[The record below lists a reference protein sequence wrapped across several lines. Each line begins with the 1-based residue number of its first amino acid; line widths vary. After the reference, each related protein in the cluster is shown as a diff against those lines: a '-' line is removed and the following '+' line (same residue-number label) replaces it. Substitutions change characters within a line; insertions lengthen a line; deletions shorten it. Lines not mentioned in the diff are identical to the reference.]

1 MVNSKVARITPQ
13 AKFCVVALSPYI
25 SRENYV
31 CVQLIATADMA
42 CLSLY
47 HDEVN
52 GSFNGLFMCSY
63 FRCFES
69 KVVCIDCTTICFCD
83 S

>member
-1 MVNSKVARITPQ
+1 MQAKVLCHEHMANSNVARITPQ

-25 SRENYV
+25 SRENYA
-31 CVQLIATADMA
+31 CMQLIATADMA

-52 GSFNGLFMCSY
+52 GSFKWSVY
-63 FRCFES
+63 
-69 KVVCIDCTTICFCD
+69 V
-83 S
+83 